1 MVLKYLRKEDN
12 NEAKDK
18 RDAAPGRSG
27 AGRGTGGSRGHGL
40 FPGTSWKA
48 AWRADHRGRYRM
60 SADDSRSL
68 GAQSGGGKIMKTIVM
83 VNADRK
89 NMIAELP
96 LGRSISSGDLPYV
109 SKGKRLSAE
118 SFEATAI
125 SDSISVSD
133 EAAEW
138 MISNI
143 NRSVGKHYVKAVNRT
158 ETIFW

>member
-1 MVLKYLRKEDN
+1 
-12 NEAKDK
+12 
-18 RDAAPGRSG
+18 
-27 AGRGTGGSRGHGL
+27 
-40 FPGTSWKA
+40 
-48 AWRADHRGRYRM
+48 M
-60 SADDSRSL
+60 SADDSGRL
-68 GAQSGGGKIMKTIVM
+68 GAQPRGGEIMKTIVM
-83 VNADRK
+83 VNADMK

-96 LGRSISSGDLPYV
+96 LGRSISSGDLLYV